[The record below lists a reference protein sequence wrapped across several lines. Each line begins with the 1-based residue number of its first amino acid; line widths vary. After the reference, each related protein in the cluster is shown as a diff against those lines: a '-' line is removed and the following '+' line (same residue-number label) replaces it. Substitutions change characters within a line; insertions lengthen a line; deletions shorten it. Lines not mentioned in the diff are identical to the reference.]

1 MGASSRD
8 VLKRLIHNVVSPKPH
23 VTGYTYR
30 ILLVSSTQVRLLLL
44 STASTIVPL
53 RATRQ
58 SFVRPRCWILAAN
71 TPLAITSGRIGA
83 MPNAAH
89 SERIA
94 SALNCCVR

>member
-53 RATRQ
+53 RATRHITVWW
-58 SFVRPRCWILAAN
+58 VRGI
-71 TPLAITSGRIGA
+71 I
-83 MPNAAH
+83 
-89 SERIA
+89 SENI
-94 SALNCCVR
+94 S